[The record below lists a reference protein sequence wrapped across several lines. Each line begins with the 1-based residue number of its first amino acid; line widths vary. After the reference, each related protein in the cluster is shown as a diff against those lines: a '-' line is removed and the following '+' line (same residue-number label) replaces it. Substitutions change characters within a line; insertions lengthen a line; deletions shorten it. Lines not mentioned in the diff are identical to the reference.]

1 MVPDEDNYVFD
12 AGGNRV
18 LVGLTLE
25 ETREFE
31 SLDSLLASLGH
42 VQSSSISRSSNGIRW
57 LVLYEKHEAALEAF
71 RSGSKTKL

>member
-1 MVPDEDNYVFD
+1 MVFDEDNYVFD

-18 LVGLTLE
+18 LVGLTLD

-31 SLDSLLASLGH
+31 SLDALIASLGSM
-42 VQSSSISRSSNGIRW
+42 SSTSRSPTKIRW

-71 RSGSKTKL
+71 RKGSRTML